1 MADAAEGVIAIE
13 WIEGK
18 SVRLLLP
25 GGAEEETDE
34 AEDEFAEEEDAD
46 LLLSYSISQGELDL
60 LPNTSIIY
68 SHAETLM
75 TMIGTEIAKMHMADI
90 IHGDLTTS
98 NMMLRRPSDNSH
110 IGLDVSAAELV
121 RKLLL

>member
-1 MADAAEGVIAIE
+1 MVDAAEGVIAIE

>member
-1 MADAAEGVIAIE
+1 MVDAAEGVIAIE

-25 GGAEEETDE
+25 GGAGEETDE
-34 AEDEFAEEEDAD
+34 AEDEFAEEEVAD

-68 SHAETLM
+68 LHAETLM

-98 NMMLRRPSDNSH
+98 NMMLRRPSDNSY

>member
-1 MADAAEGVIAIE
+1 MVDAAEGVIAIE

-25 GGAEEETDE
+25 GGAEEESDE
-34 AEDEFAEEEDAD
+34 AEDEFDEEEDAD
-46 LLLSYSISQGELDL
+46 PLLSYSISQGELDL
-60 LPNTSIIY
+60 SQNTTIIY

-75 TMIGTEIAKMHMADI
+75 SMIGTEIAKMHMADI

-98 NMMLRRPSDNSH
+98 NMMLRRSSDNSH

-121 RKLLL
+121 RKLL